1 MFHSDGDLRKR
12 TFEYG
17 RRVVRLYAA
26 LPRSKVAQVF
36 GDQLLRAGTS
46 VGANYREAQRGRST
60 AEFKAKIGDCL
71 READE
76 SLYWIEQI
84 EAESLVPAIRLTDI
98 KDETSQL
105 IAIFVT
111 LLKR

>member
-1 MFHSDGDLRKR
+1 MFHADGDLRKR
-12 TFEYG
+12 TFEYS
-17 RRVVRLYAA
+17 RRIVRLYAA
-26 LPRSKVAQVF
+26 LPRGRVAQTF
-36 GDQLLRAGTS
+36 GDQLLRSGTS

-71 READE
+71 REAEE
-76 SLYWIEQI
+76 SLYWIELV
-84 EAESLVPAIRLTDI
+84 EAEGLLSASRLTEI
-98 KDETSQL
+98 KDETNQL

>member
-12 TFEYG
+12 TFDYG
-17 RRVVRLYAA
+17 RRVVRLFAA
-26 LPRSKVAQVF
+26 LPRGKVAQVF
-36 GDQLLRAGTS
+36 GDQLLRSGTS
-46 VGANYREAQRGRST
+46 VGANYREAQRGRSP

-76 SLYWIEQI
+76 TLYWIEQI
-84 EAESLVPAIRLTDI
+84 EAEALVPTRRLADI
-98 KDETSQL
+98 KDETNQL

>member
-12 TFEYG
+12 TFDYG
-17 RRVVRLYAA
+17 RRIVRLFAA
-26 LPRSKVAQVF
+26 LPRGRVAQVF
-36 GDQLLRAGTS
+36 GDQFLRSGTS

-60 AEFKAKIGDCL
+60 AEFKSRIGECL

-84 EAESLVPAIRLTDI
+84 EAEALVPPSRLVEI
-98 KDETSQL
+98 KDETNQL

-111 LLKR
+111 LLR